1 MDIAIQKINEG
12 REILCPEGS
21 FSCNMVNFVDIY
33 FPSALKSLVMD
44 FSVLIMAK
52 MSTCNLQS
60 KPRLLPVGLSTHSLL
75 VTGVKQMLQVQ
86 ELVFHRLGVTVFE
99 FLVHL
104 STAYRLEFIF
114 LSFFFFIY
122 NFILFQRMNLLLSLY
137 CTGVKSVDLCFNI
150 VTLKEAKFSNRT

>member
-1 MDIAIQKINEG
+1 MDIAIQKINQG

-104 STAYRLEFIF
+104 STAYRLEFFFLIF
-114 LSFFFFIY
+114 I
-122 NFILFQRMNLLLSLY
+122 ILFYSR
-137 CTGVKSVDLCFNI
+137 G
-150 VTLKEAKFSNRT
+150 

>member
-1 MDIAIQKINEG
+1 MDIAIQKINQG

-75 VTGVKQMLQVQ
+75 ATGVKQMLQVQ

-104 STAYRLEFIF
+104 STAYRLEF
-114 LSFFFFIY
+114 FFFFYIY